1 MTKIHNTVIA
11 LLLAGLYLPAL
22 AQEPLS
28 EASAETSNETSA
40 EAPASEP
47 ETVADLTQSVQE
59 LNRDLLIL
67 EEELLFP
74 THTQVAVFVSMD
86 VGHYFRLDSVKLKID
101 DDMVAS
107 YLYTDQQAEALY
119 QGGVQRLYLGNI
131 KSGDH
136 EISAF
141 FTGEGP
147 NGRAY
152 KRGATMTLN
161 KGTEAKQLELKITDS
176 SAKQQPEFEIREW

>member
-1 MTKIHNTVIA
+1 MLTGVC
-11 LLLAGLYLPAL
+11 LPVLADVVPE
-22 AQEPLS
+22 QEAITPPTE
-28 EASAETSNETSA
+28 EAAAEPQS
-40 EAPASEP
+40 
-47 ETVADLTQSVQE
+47 VADLTQSVQE

-107 YLYTDQQAEALY
+107 YLYTDQQAQALY

-152 KRGATMTLN
+152 KRGATVTLN
-161 KGTEAKQLELKITDS
+161 KGTDAKQLELKITDS

>member
-1 MTKIHNTVIA
+1 MTA
-11 LLLAGLYLPAL
+11 LLAAFSLTAFADDG
-22 AQEPLS
+22 EN
-28 EASAETSNETSA
+28 T
-40 EAPASEP
+40 P
-47 ETVADLTQSVQE
+47 EGQGGDAADNTVADLTQNVQE

-86 VGHYFRLDSVKLKID
+86 VGHYFRLDSLKLKID
-101 DDMVAS
+101 DKLVAS
-107 YLYTDQQAEALY
+107 YLYTEQQVQALY
-119 QGGVQRLYLGNI
+119 QGGVQRLYLGNL
-131 KSGDH
+131 KTGDH

-152 KRGATMTLN
+152 KRGATITLE
-161 KGTEAKQLELKITDS
+161 KGTEAAQLELSITDS
-176 SAKQQPEFEIREW
+176 ASKQQPEFDIRQW

>member
-1 MTKIHNTVIA
+1 MTNIQKFLIA
-11 LLLAGLYLPAL
+11 ALAGLH
-22 AQEPLS
+22 LS
-28 EASAETSNETSA
+28 VLAET
-40 EAPASEP
+40 APTEEPSLPTDP

-107 YLYTDQQAEALY
+107 YLYTDQQTQALY

-131 KSGDH
+131 KSGAH
-136 EISAF
+136 EVSAF

-152 KRGATMTLN
+152 KRGATATLN
-161 KGTEAKQLELKITDS
+161 KGTEAVQLELKITDS